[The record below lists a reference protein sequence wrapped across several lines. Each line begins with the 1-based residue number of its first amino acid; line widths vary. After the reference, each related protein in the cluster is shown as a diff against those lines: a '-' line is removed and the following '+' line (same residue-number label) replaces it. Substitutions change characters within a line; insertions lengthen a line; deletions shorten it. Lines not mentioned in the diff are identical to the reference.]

1 MSKNLETLFA
11 GDVPSGVYRLPSR
24 TSIETVRHAAE
35 KAEMRFAYVD
45 GNEIN
50 DKATFIKAVGES
62 MEFPSY
68 SAKNWDAFEES
79 MNDLS
84 WAASDNGY
92 VILLDKAGQFEES
105 QPKAFNNAL
114 DILGDV
120 SKGWGDAGTPMLI
133 LVRGAKAELPTM
145 PPPNLPR

>member
-1 MSKNLETLFA
+1 MSNKKLEALFA
-11 GDVPSGVYRLPSR
+11 GDVPSGVYKLPSR
-24 TSIETVRHAAE
+24 TSIESVRHAAE
-35 KAEMRFAYVD
+35 NADMRFAYVD
-45 GNEIN
+45 GKDVD
-50 DKATFIKAVGES
+50 DKASFIKAVGES
-62 MEFPSY
+62 LEFPGY

-92 VILLDKAGQFEES
+92 VILFDKAGGFEEA
-105 QPKAFNNAL
+105 QPRAFNTAL

-133 LVRGAKAELPTM
+133 LVRGAKAELPSI
-145 PPPNLPR
+145 